1 MSEVVTEESGIPAEK
16 CRVSVEEALARLPGP
31 AGERFVSVL
40 EHGTLQ
46 VEIYAPQGTDTQPP
60 HTRDELYLIVKGS
73 GVFLNGR
80 VRQWFSRG
88 DVLFVPA
95 GREHRFE
102 AFTEDLVTWAI
113 FYGPEGGEGG
123 LAFKEELKA

>member
-1 MSEVVTEESGIPAEK
+1 MSERKESGIPAEEW
-16 CRVSVEEALARLPGP
+16 RVTVEDALARLPSA

-46 VEIYAPQGTDTQPP
+46 VEIYAPRGEDPQQP
-60 HTRDELYLIVKGS
+60 HTRDELYIIVRGS

-80 VRQWFSRG
+80 VRHWFSRG
-88 DVLFVPA
+88 DLLFVPA

-102 AFTEDLVTWAI
+102 AFTDDLVTWAI
-113 FYGPEGGEGG
+113 FYGPEGGEARKG
-123 LAFKEELKA
+123 